1 MNVLISLLL
10 VVEVIT
16 AFLLVLVIL
25 AQKSKDQGLGMAFGG
40 GMGES
45 LFGSRAGNVLTRLTV
60 ILAIVFMVSTVV
72 LGMLYAKK
80 GKKGG
85 MSVMDDLPPPPP
97 QTQEAPAAMPM
108 PAPMVEDSQPTVLQM
123 SEDGEL
129 VPVEA
134 PDVVLDAPE
143 AAAEAA
149 DAVAE
154 EAEAAVEATEA
165 AAEEA
170 GAAVEEVAETVA
182 EEAAAVVE
190 EAAPV
195 AAPAEE

>member
-60 ILAIVFMVSTVV
+60 VLAIVFMVSTVV
-72 LGMLYAKK
+72 LGVLYAKK
-80 GKKGG
+80 GKAVG

-97 QTQEAPAAMPM
+97 QTQEAPASLPPM
-108 PAPMVEDSQPTVLQM
+108 AAPVAEDTQPTVLQM

-134 PDVVLDAPE
+134 PEVVLDAPE

-149 DAVAE
+149 
-154 EAEAAVEATEA
+154 EA
-165 AAEEA
+165 AADEA
-170 GAAVEEVAETVA
+170 AAAVEESAAAAEDALEAVA
-182 EEAAAVVE
+182 EEAAAAVE
-190 EAAPV
+190 EAAP
-195 AAPAEE
+195 AEPAEE